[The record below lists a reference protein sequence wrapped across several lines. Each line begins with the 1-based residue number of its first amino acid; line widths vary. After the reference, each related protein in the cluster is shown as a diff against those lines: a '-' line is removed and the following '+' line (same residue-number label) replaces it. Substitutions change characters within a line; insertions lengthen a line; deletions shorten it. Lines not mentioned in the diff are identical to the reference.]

1 MMQQFLKTIM
11 IFCMLI
17 STDLLTAQIVASED
31 VYLCEPTEITLQATA
46 NGTSGTDSGISSD
59 DTFGGLVNLGF
70 NFDFYGDTY
79 NQCVI
84 SSNNYLS
91 FNAANAGGY
100 SGWNIGAA
108 VPNNFDAP
116 MNAIL
121 CPWQDINPGIGGNI
135 QYSLSGDAPNRVFT
149 VTFCAIPMFSCTD
162 ICYTSQ
168 IKLFET
174 SNIIETHISEKPLC
188 ATWNDGAAIHALH
201 NNTGTIANVVTGPDG
216 IVRNFPNQ
224 WTALQDGYRFT
235 PNGPNDYI
243 IEQIPYQPVITGNT
257 VTWLDVDGNIV
268 GSGNTLTVNP
278 TESTTYYAQAQLCE
292 GGGCSGNGGGT
303 VEDEVSIFFEEIS
316 IDYETTSASCG
327 WENNPDGQIISSPV
341 GTGPFDFIWT
351 NENGEVVQETIAQN
365 TDILNNI
372 PPGNYILSV
381 STQLGCFDEETISVE
396 MDGVMPEEAL
406 AGDDQEICSTLT
418 TLSANSTQ
426 AQDNVVQWELISGS
440 GIISDIDN
448 PSSNVT
454 GLSIGENVFQWSVTN
469 DCGTNTDQV
478 TITVLDGNPVI
489 SEPLSPVTC
498 LLNTSLNASV
508 QGDVMVWSG
517 SGPGNINFSS
527 PNDLS
532 TNVTVDQYGL
542 YTFNFMGCAGT
553 QTVSVEFVTETPQ
566 IINEETVYCDFQ
578 TELEVNYIENINGWS
593 LFSSPNG
600 SNVTFSSPNDLS
612 TNVTVDQYGTYQFM
626 FEACD
631 SYDVIPVTFAP
642 DEPTVVGPQHQ
653 DCILYAD
660 LVAYTEAENGG
671 PWTQIFGPSGVV
683 FSDQWSPE
691 VQVTVPDYGIYMF
704 QYSACNIDTYIE
716 VGFSC
721 ELVLPNVIT
730 PNNDGI
736 NDEFIIDGLDPT
748 IYTNSLF
755 TVFNRWGGVVYI
767 ESDYGLNDVWWDGE
781 VVLDSYIRDYSES
794 SEKQLVNDGVYYY
807 VLDVFNQAQNQKE
820 YYTGHLTILKD

>member
-1 MMQQFLKTIM
+1 
-11 IFCMLI
+11 MLLFADFSI
-17 STDLLTAQIVASED
+17 AQVVASED
-31 VYLCEPTEITLQATA
+31 VFLCESNEVTLQATA
-46 NGTSGTDSGISSD
+46 NGTDGTDTGISSD
-59 DTFGGLVNLGF
+59 DIFGGLVNLGF
-70 NFDFYGDTY
+70 NFDFYGISY

-116 MNAIL
+116 LNAIL

-135 QYSLSGDAPNRVFT
+135 QYSLSGQAPNRVFT

-174 SNIIETHISEKPLC
+174 TNVIETHISEKPLC

-216 IVRNFPNQ
+216 VIRNFPNQ
-224 WTALQDGYRFT
+224 WTALEDGYRFT

-257 VTWLDVDGNIV
+257 VTWLDINGNIV
-268 GSGNTLTVNP
+268 GSGNTLTVSP

-292 GGGCSGNGGGT
+292 GGGCSGFGGGT
-303 VEDEVSIFFEEIS
+303 VEDEVNIFFEEIA
-316 IDYETTSASCG
+316 INYESSPASCS
-327 WENNPDGQIISSPV
+327 WESNPDGQIISNPV
-341 GTGPFDFIWT
+341 GTGPFDFAWT
-351 NENGEVVQETIAQN
+351 NENNDLIQETIGQN

-372 PPGNYILSV
+372 PPGTYILSV
-381 STQLGCFDEETISVE
+381 STPLGCFDEETIIVE
-396 MDGVMPEEAL
+396 MDGVMPQEAL
-406 AGDDQEICSTLT
+406 AGEDQEICSSLT
-418 TLSANSTQ
+418 TLSANNPSNPE
-426 AQDNVVQWELISGS
+426 DIGQWELVSGNGLISNFN
-440 GIISDIDN
+440 N
-448 PSSNVT
+448 PSSSVS
-454 GLSIGENVFQWSVTN
+454 GLSIGDNVFQWSITN

-478 TITVLDGNPVI
+478 TITVLDGNPLI
-489 SEPLSPVTC
+489 SEPSSPVICILST
-498 LLNTSLNASV
+498 NLNANV
-508 QGDVMVWSG
+508 EGDVMVWSG
-517 SGPGNINFSS
+517 SGPGNIIFSN
-527 PNDLS
+527 PNNLS
-532 TNVTVDQYGL
+532 TNVIVDEYGL
-542 YTFNFMGCAGT
+542 YEFNFMGCSGT
-553 QTVSVEFVTETPQ
+553 QSVAVEFVTQTPE
-566 IINEETVYCDFQ
+566 IISEEPVYCDFQ
-578 TELEVNYIENINGWS
+578 TELEVNYIENVSGWS

-600 SNVTFSSPNDLS
+600 SSVIFDSPNNLN

-626 FEACD
+626 FEACNSFD
-631 SYDVIPVTFAP
+631 IVPVTFAP

-671 PWTQIFGPSGVV
+671 PWTQVFGPSGVV

-691 VQVTVPDYGIYMF
+691 IQVTVPDYGIYMF
-704 QYSACNIDTYIE
+704 QYTACNINSYIE

-736 NDEFIIDGLDPT
+736 NDEFIITGLDPA
-748 IYTNSLF
+748 IYANSLL
-755 TVFNRWGGVVYI
+755 TIFNRWGSVVYVK
-767 ESDYGLNDVWWDGE
+767 SDYGLNDVWWDGE
-781 VVLDSYIRDYSES
+781 VILDSYIRDYSES
-794 SEKQLVNDGVYYY
+794 SDERFVGDGIYYY

-820 YYTGHLTILKD
+820 NYTGHITILKD

>member
-1 MMQQFLKTIM
+1 MHEYLRKVILLF
-11 IFCMLI
+11 MLLF
-17 STDLLTAQIVASED
+17 TDSLIAQIVASED
-31 VYLCEPTEITLQATA
+31 VFLCEPTEVVLQATA
-46 NGTSGTDSGISSD
+46 NGTAGTDTGISSD

-70 NFDFYGDTY
+70 NFEFYGNTY

-135 QYSLSGDAPNRVFT
+135 QYSLSGEAPNRVFT

-162 ICYTSQ
+162 VCYTSQ

-201 NNTGTIANVVTGPDG
+201 NENGTIANVVTGPDG
-216 IVRNFPNQ
+216 VIRNFPNQ
-224 WTALQDGYRFT
+224 WTALEDGYRFT
-235 PNGPNDYI
+235 PNGSNDYI
-243 IEQIPYQPVITGNT
+243 IDQIPYQPVITGNT
-257 VTWLDVDGNIV
+257 VTWLDINGNVV
-268 GSGNTLTVNP
+268 GSGTTLTINP

-292 GGGCSGNGGGT
+292 GGGCSGFGGGT
-303 VEDEVSIFFEEIS
+303 VEDEVNIFFEEIA
-316 IDYETTSASCG
+316 INYESSPASCS
-327 WENNPDGQIISSPV
+327 WESNPDGEITSSPT

-351 NENGEVVQETIAQN
+351 NENGDIVQETIGQN
-365 TDILNNI
+365 TDVLNNI
-372 PPGNYILSV
+372 PPGSYVLSV
-381 STQLGCFDEETISVE
+381 STPLGCFDEETIIVE
-396 MDGVMPEEAL
+396 MDGVMPEDAL
-406 AGDDQEICSTLT
+406 AGEDQEICSSLV
-418 TLSANSTQ
+418 TLSANSPLNS
-426 AQDNVVQWELISGS
+426 DNFGQWELISGN
-440 GIISDIDN
+440 GIISDSDN
-448 PSSNVT
+448 PMSTVS
-454 GLSIGENVFQWSVTN
+454 GLSIGDNVFQWSITN
-469 DCGTNTDQV
+469 DCGTNIDQV
-478 TITVLDGNPVI
+478 TITVLDGNPII
-489 SEPLSPVTC
+489 SEPSSPITC
-498 LLNTSLNASV
+498 LLNTSLSANV
-508 QGDVMVWSG
+508 EGDVMVWSG
-517 SGPGNINFSS
+517 SGPGNVNFSN
-527 PNDLS
+527 PNSLS
-532 TNVTVDQYGL
+532 TNVTVDQYGQ
-542 YTFNFMGCAGT
+542 YDFTFMGCSGT
-553 QTVSVEFVTETPQ
+553 QTVSVEFVTETPE
-566 IINEETVYCDFQ
+566 IINEEPVYCDFQ
-578 TELEVNYIENINGWS
+578 TELEVNYTDNVNGWS

-600 SNVTFSSPNDLS
+600 ATVTFSTPNSLN

-631 SYDVIPVTFAP
+631 SYDIIPVTFAP

-671 PWTQIFGPSGVV
+671 PWTQIFGPSGVI

-691 VQVTVPDYGIYMF
+691 IQVTVPDYGVYMF
-704 QYSACNIDTYIE
+704 QYTACNINSYIE

-736 NDEFIIDGLDPT
+736 NDEFIIAGLDPT
-748 IYTNSLF
+748 IYTNSLL
-755 TVFNRWGGVVYI
+755 TIFNRWGSVVYV
-767 ESDYGLNDVWWDGE
+767 ESDYGLNNVWWDGE
-781 VVLDSYIRDYSES
+781 VILDSYIRDYSES

-820 YYTGHLTILKD
+820 YYTGHITILKD